1 MTGTLQIKN
10 GKYYCVLD
18 YRDEKG
24 ARKLKWISTGLE
36 EKGNKRKATEMLNKI
51 IVEYEQKEPQTK
63 TIEGTSQRDILF
75 TDYMKNWMERKKG
88 KVEQSSLDVYS
99 IAIHKHLIP
108 YFDSLHLTL
117 REIKPK
123 HIVDYYDTK
132 FRSGRR
138 DGKGGFSLNSL
149 KMHRLILKNI
159 LNQAYLEELIDRNP
173 AFKVPIPKKEPTE
186 FKAKFLNEEEAN
198 RLLQIFS
205 GHHLQPIIY
214 LTLCYGLRRGEV
226 IGLKWSAIDFKNNK
240 LKINHI
246 ITQNISIEAKDRT
259 KTSSS
264 NREYALLP
272 EIKELLLKIKSE
284 QNSYKKLFKKE
295 YKKTDYVFTWQDGRP
310 YQPNYVTKEFKKVL
324 AKNNFP
330 KMRFH
335 DLRHSCASI
344 LYDKNWQLKDIQTW
358 LGHANIETT
367 GNIYTH
373 ISKSRKELL
382 AKDLENTFS
391 FTL

>member
-1 MTGTLQIKN
+1 M
-10 GKYYCVLD
+10 
-18 YRDEKG
+18 
-24 ARKLKWISTGLE
+24 
-36 EKGNKRKATEMLNKI
+36 
-51 IVEYEQKEPQTK
+51 EYEQKFSQVK
-63 TIEGTSQRDILF
+63 VSDYVNQRDILF
-75 TDYMKNWMERKKG
+75 TDYMKNWLERKKG
-88 KVEQSSLDVYS
+88 KVEKTSLDAYS
-99 IAIHKHLIP
+99 MAIYKHLIP

-117 REIKPK
+117 KKIKPK

-138 DGKGGFSLNSL
+138 DGKGGLSSNSL
-149 KMHRLILKNI
+149 RLHSGILKNI

-173 AFKVPIPKKEPTE
+173 AFEIPFPKRESTE
-186 FKAKFLNEEEAN
+186 FTVKFLNEEEAN
-198 RLLQIFS
+198 KLLQIFS
-205 GHHLQPIIY
+205 GHPFQPIIY

-240 LKINHI
+240 LKINHT
-246 ITQNISIEAKDRT
+246 ITQTSIGIETKDRT
-259 KTSSS
+259 KTASS

-284 QNSYKKLFKKE
+284 QDSYRKLFKKE
-295 YKKTDYVFTWQDGRP
+295 YKKTNYVFTWQDGRP
-310 YQPNYVTKEFKKVL
+310 YQPIYVSMEFQKML

-373 ISKSRKELL
+373 ISKSRKEIL
-382 AKDLENTFS
+382 AKDLENTFT
-391 FTL
+391 FAL